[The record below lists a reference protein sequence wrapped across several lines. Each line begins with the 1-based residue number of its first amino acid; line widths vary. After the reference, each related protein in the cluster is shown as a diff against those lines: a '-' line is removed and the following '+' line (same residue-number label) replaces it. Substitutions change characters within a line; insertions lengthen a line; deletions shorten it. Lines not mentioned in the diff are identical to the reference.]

1 MARFTVQDCMEKISN
16 RFDMTLVA
24 STRARQLE
32 KEEQYSYILNIN
44 NDKSLVLSLRE
55 IADGYIDQQILQNLN

>member
-55 IADGYIDQQILQNLN
+55 IAEGYIDKQILENLN